1 MSIKSKIFT
10 CILST
15 VMLTSMLPAT
25 TVFADTLDK
34 SNTIKV
40 EHANSTITASG
51 KCGKNLKWK
60 LEGLTLTIYGKG
72 KMYNYKGEGAAPWA
86 NSGSTEIIKAGFIGS
101 NTYAHPTIKIV
112 VKEGVT
118 SIGNYA
124 FAGLG
129 YGLGPCTVSL
139 PKSLKTIGSYAF
151 VDSML
156 TSVYIPKN
164 VTSIGTGAF
173 YRCPQLKSVTGGAGL
188 KTIGSYAFATDA
200 PYKNGSITSKTK
212 VSLKTVKITSRKLK
226 KIGMRAFANINTLTV
241 LNLPN
246 TTMLS
251 SSGVRKSL
259 LGSSVKTIKVKSYK
273 VKYYKKYF
281 KKSNSGKKVTVKK
294 A

>member
-1 MSIKSKIFT
+1 MSSIKTKIFT

-15 VMLTSMLPAT
+15 VMLTSILPTT

-34 SNTIKV
+34 SNTIKI
-40 EHANSTITASG
+40 ECANSTTAISG

-86 NSGSTEIIKAGFIGS
+86 NSGSTAIIKAGFVGS
-101 NTYAHPTIKIV
+101 NTYAHPTIKIII
-112 VKEGVT
+112 KNGVT

-139 PKSLKTIGSYAF
+139 PKSLKTIGSHAF
-151 VDSML
+151 GDSML
-156 TSVYIPKN
+156 TSIYIPKN

-173 YRCPQLKSVTGGAGL
+173 YRCPKLTSVTGGAGL
-188 KTIGSYAFATDA
+188 KTIGSYAFATEA
-200 PYKNGSITSKTK
+200 GCFTA
-212 VSLKTVKITSRKLK
+212 LKTVKITSRKLK
-226 KIGMRAFANINTLTV
+226 KIGKCAFANCKNLTT

-251 SSGVRKSL
+251 SSRVRKSL
-259 LGSSVKTIKVKSYK
+259 LGSSIKTIKVKSYK

-281 KKSNSGKKVTVKK
+281 KKSNSGRKVTVKK